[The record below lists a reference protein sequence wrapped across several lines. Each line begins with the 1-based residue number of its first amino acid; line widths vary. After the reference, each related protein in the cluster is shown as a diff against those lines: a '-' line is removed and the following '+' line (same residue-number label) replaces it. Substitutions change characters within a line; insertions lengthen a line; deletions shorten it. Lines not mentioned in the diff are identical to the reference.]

1 MLGGGEYQYAYWTLE
16 YAVKELEAAGWK
28 IVEQR
33 EDFPVTR
40 FFDVGAVV
48 FFLKAIPWHIS
59 DFSVEKYFD
68 KLVEMHNIIQAQN
81 YFDMHDHRFLIVAEK
96 P

>member
-1 MLGGGEYQYAYWTLE
+1 MLGEGEYQYAYWTLE

-48 FFLKAIPWHIS
+48 FFLKAIP
-59 DFSVEKYFD
+59 
-68 KLVEMHNIIQAQN
+68 
-81 YFDMHDHRFLIVAEK
+81 
-96 P
+96 